1 MLAFNRIRA
10 VAITIHL
17 VVASTAYA
25 GTTLNIDKQT
35 GDWHR
40 VTFDDGAESNLLSV
54 TSRSAV
60 SDRPAVSTRRIA
72 RDGSGWTFGQDG

>member
-1 MLAFNRIRA
+1 MPLDQTILNHIADLGYEVVVELGA
-10 VAITIHL
+10 V
-17 VVASTAYA
+17 TA
-25 GTTLNIDKQT
+25 IDKQT
-35 GDWHR
+35 GDRHR

-72 RDGSGWTFGQDG
+72 RDGSGWTFGKDR